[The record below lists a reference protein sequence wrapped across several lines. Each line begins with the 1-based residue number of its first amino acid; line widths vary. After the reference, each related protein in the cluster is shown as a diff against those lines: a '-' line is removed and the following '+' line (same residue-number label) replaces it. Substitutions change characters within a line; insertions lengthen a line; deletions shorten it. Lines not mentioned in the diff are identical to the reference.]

1 MNKIKK
7 HLELPHRETIISV
20 NTLQTKP
27 FDNQKTQN
35 MIDKQQT
42 AVEWLTVEAMK
53 LFTQAMTGTLN
64 EDTLEDDV
72 STIITKAKEM
82 EKEQIIDD
90 FNEGFTEGCR
100 YTTGFEQTLWQDEDD
115 YYNKTYKQQ

>member
-1 MNKIKK
+1 MK
-7 HLELPHRETIISV
+7 
-20 NTLQTKP
+20 
-27 FDNQKTQN
+27 
-35 MIDKQQT
+35 QT
-42 AVEWLTVEAMK
+42 AVEWFFKALIENQDKTYKQIE
-53 LFTQAMTGTLN
+53 LILEQA
-64 EDTLEDDV
+64 
-72 STIITKAKEM
+72 KAM